1 MKILFILSMVYL
13 SLSANDVQ
21 RLYEIVSDV
30 NNVQTDNTELLEQ
43 KVKRLEKKVKELT
56 LALKQKEAQSHVKQ
70 NIPKEPQVA
79 RKTKA
84 VLKTKPKKKSSQVG
98 TYRLLRDAYVYNE
111 EDGEIL
117 YTWEKGRSFTSSKH
131 TDRMIK
137 VTGYFVNRI
146 WRKAE
151 KNMWVKSENA
161 FRR

>member
-1 MKILFILSMVYL
+1 MKIFFIMSVMYL
-13 SLSANDVQ
+13 ALSANDVQ

-30 NNVQTDNTELLEQ
+30 NNVQTDNTEALEQ
-43 KVKRLEKKVKELT
+43 KVKRLEKKVRELT
-56 LALKQKEAQSHVKQ
+56 LALKQKEAKAHIKQ
-70 NIPKEPQVA
+70 KTPMKPKVS
-79 RKTKA
+79 
-84 VLKTKPKKKSSQVG
+84 VKTKPKKKSSQIG

-111 EDGEIL
+111 ADGEIL

-151 KNMWVKSENA
+151 KDMWVKSENA